1 MTPPEPL
8 GHAFGLEVAAE
19 FPLPGLGRSARHPQ
33 RRVTCRAAS
42 AVEIGASW
50 HEDGSR
56 SAVELR
62 YPDGR
67 PFLEIRAHDEAGY
80 RVHAPRYGLHLVSTD
95 GTQVTS
101 ALPRN
106 NPLGAQRL
114 LFAQTLPLAAA
125 LQGLEPLH
133 ASAVALDGNALAFT
147 APSGTGKSSLAAH
160 LVAAGAGFLTD
171 DVLALERGDD
181 GVVAH
186 PGAARLSLA
195 PAELR
200 AATRAGRAR
209 LGGRVGRGDGK
220 VVLEPPPGAP
230 ARLAALY
237 RLRRGGSTARVCE
250 HDPPEPLPIL
260 ASAFLPYLRTPDRL
274 RNQLAVCE
282 AVVETV
288 RSFELVLPPTL
299 GARDAAELVLAHA
312 AGTALR

>member
-1 MTPPEPL
+1 MTPPEPV
-8 GHAFGLEVAAE
+8 GHAFGLEIAAE
-19 FPLPGLGRSARHPQ
+19 FPLPGLGRSGRPPQ
-33 RRVTCRAAS
+33 RRLACRAAS
-42 AVEIGASW
+42 AAEIDASW
-50 HEDGSR
+50 QKEGSR

-67 PFLEIRAHDEAGY
+67 PFLDIRAHPEAGF
-80 RVHAPRYGLHLVSTD
+80 RIHAPRYGLHLVSRD
-95 GTQVTS
+95 GTRVAS

-133 ASAVALDGNALAFT
+133 ASAVALDGHALAFT

-171 DVLALERGDD
+171 DVLALERRDG

-186 PGAARLSLA
+186 PGAARLNLA
-195 PAELR
+195 PAELS
-200 AATRAGRAR
+200 ATTRAGRAR

-220 VVLEPPPGAP
+220 VVLEPRPGAP

-237 RLRRGGSTARVCE
+237 RLSRGGSTTRVRE

-260 ASAFLPYLRTPDRL
+260 ASAFLPYLRTPGRL
-274 RNQLAVCE
+274 RNQLDVCE
-282 AVVETV
+282 AVVTTV
-288 RSFELVLPPTL
+288 RSFELELPPAL
-299 GARDAAELVLAHA
+299 GAREAAELVLEHA
-312 AGTALR
+312 AGTLR